1 MLTDSRSND
10 PVQKAGLWDQC
21 KRTLLIKKGQKSCL
35 FSEKEMGLHTYLP
48 LVEKKIVS
56 SILLIKSVTM
66 VFCKYIWC
74 AGQSIIAVS
83 ESMHA

>member
-21 KRTLLIKKGQKSCL
+21 KRTLLIKTGQKSCL

-48 LVEKKIVS
+48 LVKKNCFKYFINQVS
-56 SILLIKSVTM
+56 HHGIL
-66 VFCKYIWC
+66 
-74 AGQSIIAVS
+74 
-83 ESMHA
+83 